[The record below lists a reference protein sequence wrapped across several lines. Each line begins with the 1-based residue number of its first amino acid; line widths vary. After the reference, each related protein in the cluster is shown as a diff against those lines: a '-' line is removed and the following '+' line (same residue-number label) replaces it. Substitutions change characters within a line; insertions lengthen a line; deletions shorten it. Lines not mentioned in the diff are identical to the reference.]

1 MNEAFKFTTT
11 PITRIC
17 KVYNW
22 WLRIF
27 LTIKSPDE
35 WVITKQACR
44 DDSIVSLFFPYHNIY
59 RTLLLHIEHCTTE
72 KLKHR
77 LPIYNIYIALY
88 FYISSTVLQKN
99 WKTDFLYIYIYII
112 EVKES
117 KRTHRFSVTRSFTTK
132 RLSDRASFNE
142 EHTSLYTN

>member
-1 MNEAFKFTTT
+1 MNKAFKFTTT

-44 DDSIVSLFFPYHNIY
+44 DDSIVSLFFLYHNIY
-59 RTLLLHIEHCTTE
+59 RTLLLHIKHCTTE

-77 LPIYNIYIALY
+77 LPIYI
-88 FYISSTVLQKN
+88 
-99 WKTDFLYIYIYII
+99 YIYIYILYI
-112 EVKES
+112 IIKWKNQRGRIDSLLLWVL
-117 KRTHRFSVTRSFTTK
+117 H
-132 RLSDRASFNE
+132 LSTCQTE
-142 EHTSLYTN
+142 LYSMKNIPPYIQIRWVAN